1 MFVRDP
7 LISFA
12 VLSSIAMGGHKRSM
26 GFWHLLFFRYRLI
39 FLCLLALKL
48 RSLHIH
54 PLVCVASQHFNTNQ
68 HCVTLSPSQTK
79 ADSASPLFRTDES
92 SPFPSPA
99 FAFRYHRH
107 MPV

>member
-48 RSLHIH
+48 RSLHIQPPH
-54 PLVCVASQHFNTNQ
+54 LCRFAVFQYKP
-68 HCVTLSPSQTK
+68 TLSLSN
-79 ADSASPLFRTDES
+79 ES
-92 SPFPSPA
+92 
-99 FAFRYHRH
+99 
-107 MPV
+107 